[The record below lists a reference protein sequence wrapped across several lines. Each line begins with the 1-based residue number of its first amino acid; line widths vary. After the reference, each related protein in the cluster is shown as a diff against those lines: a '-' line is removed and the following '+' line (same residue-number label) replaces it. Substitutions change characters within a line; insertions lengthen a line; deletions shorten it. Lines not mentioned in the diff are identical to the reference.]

1 LQVQRKK
8 GDILIL
14 ERFNATTVEQ
24 LKAVGRSF
32 RCFLDCDSSHGDAC
46 HARVTFLQREP
57 RCMTKKTHVHVSDLV
72 GLNRL
77 ATHVTLGLTDLAET
91 LHNNVATSPGI
102 FGTPM
107 QERSSAIATLVYES
121 VRTVTRLTGGTNDTI
136 LAQLAPVLD
145 QSSSPER
152 EAVLAALNGVM
163 GDYLAATGNPLA
175 ISMRLRRKGQPLTL
189 EREALGAAFPPP
201 RDKLLVLVH
210 GLCMND
216 LQWGRKSSDFGTALA
231 RDLGYTPI
239 HLHYNTGLHTSTNG
253 RAFAALIEAL
263 LRQWP
268 EPLKEFAIL
277 AHSMGGLVSRS
288 AYHYGVMAG
297 HVWPQHLRKMVFMG
311 TPHHGA
317 LLERGGNW
325 ANVCLGLN
333 PYTAPFARLG
343 NLRSAG
349 ITDLRYGNVLDE
361 DWQGFDRFE
370 HTGDV
375 RRPVPLPEEVLCYA
389 IAANIGK
396 KADALFGDGMVPVN
410 SALGRHEDAR
420 LTLSFARSRQWVV
433 YGMNH
438 WNLLN
443 RPAVYKQIRRWVA
456 SQPRSVEESRTAF
469 AWSS

>member
-1 LQVQRKK
+1 
-8 GDILIL
+8 
-14 ERFNATTVEQ
+14 
-24 LKAVGRSF
+24 
-32 RCFLDCDSSHGDAC
+32 
-46 HARVTFLQREP
+46 
-57 RCMTKKTHVHVSDLV
+57 M
-72 GLNRL
+72 
-77 ATHVTLGLTDLAET
+77 
-91 LHNNVATSPGI
+91 
-102 FGTPM
+102 
-107 QERSSAIATLVYES
+107 
-121 VRTVTRLTGGTNDTI
+121 TRLTGGTNDAI

-163 GDYLAATGNPLA
+163 GDYLDATGNPLA

-189 EREALGAAFPPP
+189 EREALAAAFPAP
-201 RDKLLVLVH
+201 RDKLLLLVH

-216 LQWGRKSSDFGTALA
+216 LQWRRKGTDFGTALA
-231 RDLGYTPI
+231 RDLGYTLI

-263 LRQWP
+263 LREWP

-288 AYHYGVMAG
+288 AYHYGVMTG
-297 HVWPQHLRKMVFMG
+297 HVWPQHLRKLVFLG

-325 ANVCLGLN
+325 VNACLGLS

-343 NLRSAG
+343 KLRRAG
-349 ITDLRYGNVLDE
+349 ITDLRYGNVLDQ
-361 DWQGFDRFE
+361 DWQGLDRFE
-370 HTGDV
+370 PTGDV
-375 RRPVPLPEEVLCYA
+375 RHPVPLPEEVLCYA

-396 KADALFGDGMVPVN
+396 KAHALFGDGMVPVN
-410 SALGRHEDAR
+410 SALGHHEDAR
-420 LTLSFARSRQWVV
+420 RTLSFAASRQWVG

-456 SQPRSVEESRTAF
+456 SQSRSVEESRNAF